1 MTQPDLEA
9 IERLFSDFAFC
20 ADHGDAE
27 GLAHLFTEEGV
38 LSIGNRRSEGRT
50 RIAEDCEVRFAIPNR
65 KTRHAWSNLRV
76 TSLTP
81 DTASTTALQ
90 LTFESLGND
99 KPAQLRVNDVFDQLC
114 KDTSGV
120 WRFSHRQIRCEMAVN
135 FKD

>member
-1 MTQPDLEA
+1 MTQPDLQS

-27 GLAHLFTEEGV
+27 GLAHLFIEEGV
-38 LSIGNRRSEGRT
+38 LSIGNRRSEGR
-50 RIAEDCEVRFAIPNR
+50 RNIAADCDARFIIPNR
-65 KTRHAWSNLRV
+65 KTRHVWSNLRV

-99 KPAQLRVNDVFDQLC
+99 KPAQLRVNDVFDELR

-120 WRFSHRQIRCEMAVN
+120 WRFAHRQIRCELAVS
-135 FKD
+135 FQD